1 MIQTT
6 IIAFGDSITFG
17 YGVTSKVTYPKRLE
31 SFLPQ
36 CYPSVNWKIQNS
48 GVNGDTTREAL
59 TRLQKD
65 VLQYHPNIVFIMFGS
80 NDSCLMEDQYR
91 TPYEYEKNLCSI
103 IEQIQNHNNHTG
115 LHHCHPI
122 VVLITPPP
130 VVDTDFFPFT
140 TNDRIEIYCAILKKV
155 AEQYHCPLIDFFS
168 VLKNESNEEFT
179 SFFQYDGIHLSKKGY
194 DFLYDSVFSA
204 LTRLV
209 DRNGILKEE

>member
-6 IIAFGDSITFG
+6 IVAFGDSITFG
-17 YGVTSKVTYPKRLE
+17 YGVSNKITYPARLE

-36 CYPSVNWKIQNS
+36 CYPAVNWKIQNS

-65 VLQYHPNIVFIMFGS
+65 VLHYHPNIVFIMFGS

-91 TPYEYEKNLCSI
+91 TPHEYEKNICSI
-103 IEQIQNHNNHTG
+103 VEQIQNHNNHTG
-115 LHHCHPI
+115 LHHCRPI
-122 VVLITPPP
+122 AVLMTPPP
-130 VVDTDFFPFT
+130 VIDTDF
-140 TNDRIEIYCAILKKV
+140 LKKV
-155 AEQYHCPLIDFFS
+155 AEQYHCPFIDFFS
-168 VLKNESNEEFT
+168 VLKNEPDFD

-209 DRNGILKEE
+209 DKNGILTLS